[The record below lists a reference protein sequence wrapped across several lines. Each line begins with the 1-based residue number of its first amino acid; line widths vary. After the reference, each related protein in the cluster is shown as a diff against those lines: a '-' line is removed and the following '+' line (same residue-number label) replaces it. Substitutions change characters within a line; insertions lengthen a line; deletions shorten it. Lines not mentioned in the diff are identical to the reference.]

1 MLVTNAPGDVVMR
14 GHLLLLA
21 LVLWPCIALAGD
33 GFAWPQGRKAAVSLA
48 YDDALASH
56 LDNAIPAL
64 DKHGLTASFYL
75 PLSRDTVW
83 TRLDAWRAA
92 ARKGHELGNHTLFHQ
107 CSGRGPG
114 REWVTPSQDLDAAT
128 VAQMMAQAELAD
140 TLLAHIDARAA
151 QRSFTVP
158 CGDRQAKDGDYVAA
172 IAGRY
177 IGIKVPGDAVVADM
191 ATLDPA
197 AVPALAPEGLSGAQ
211 LIALVE
217 DAGRRGTMVN
227 LTFHG
232 IGGDYLQISNEAHE
246 ALLAWLNAHRD
257 EYWTATFGEIMQWVR
272 DRRR

>member
-1 MLVTNAPGDVVMR
+1 MPVTNAPGDVVVR
-14 GHLLLLA
+14 GYLLLLS

-56 LDNAIPAL
+56 LDKAIPAL
-64 DKHGLTASFYL
+64 DRHRLKGSFYL
-75 PLSRDTVW
+75 QLSRDTVW
-83 TRLDAWRAA
+83 TRTEEWRAA
-92 ARKGHELGNHTLFHQ
+92 ARNGHELGNHSVFHQ

-114 REWVTPSQDLDAAT
+114 REWVVPSQDLDATT
-128 VAQMMAQAELAD
+128 VAQMVAQVAFAD
-140 TLLAHIDARAA
+140 MLLAQIDGRT

-191 ATLDPA
+191 VTLDSA
-197 AVPALAPEGLSGAQ
+197 AVPVLAPEGLSGAQ

-217 DAGRRGTMVN
+217 EAGRKGTMVN
-227 LTFHG
+227 FTFHG
-232 IGGDYLQISNEAHE
+232 IGGDYLQISNEAHDE
-246 ALLAWLNAHRD
+246 LLAWLDAHRD
-257 EYWTATFGEIMQWVR
+257 DYWTATFGEIMQWVR
-272 DRRR
+272 EQRR

>member
-1 MLVTNAPGDVVMR
+1 MR
-14 GHLLLLA
+14 GHLLLLSLA
-21 LVLWPCIALAGD
+21 LWPGIALAGD

-64 DKHGLTASFYL
+64 DRHRLKGSFYL
-75 PLSRDTVW
+75 QLSRDTVW
-83 TRLDAWRAA
+83 TRTEEWRAA
-92 ARKGHELGNHTLFHQ
+92 ARNGHELGNHSVFHQ
-107 CSGRGPG
+107 CSGRGAG
-114 REWVTPSQDLDAAT
+114 REWVGPSQDLDAAT
-128 VAQMMAQAELAD
+128 IAQMVAQVEFAD
-140 TLLAHIDARAA
+140 MLLAQLDGRT

-197 AVPALAPEGLSGAQ
+197 AVPVLAPEGLSGAQ

-217 DAGRRGTMVN
+217 EAGRKGTMIN

-232 IGGDYLQISNEAHE
+232 IGGDYLQISNEAHDE
-246 ALLAWLNAHRD
+246 LLAWLDAHRD
-257 EYWTATFGEIMQWVR
+257 DYWVATFGETMAWVR
-272 DRRR
+272 QQQAE